1 MKKIVL
7 ILIILLAIISMAN
20 GKDEIKEIDNITKVL
35 TLTKEIVDENKVDE
49 NILEEGRIKIKKSES
64 K

>member
-49 NILEEGRIKIKKSES
+49 NILEEGRIEIKKSES